1 MSDQDQLPPLWLGL
15 FRLGARIVVIVVAVF
30 AIHLMMNWATAR
42 AEAAGRDGLMI
53 GVLSA
58 LLLAYALLIAIPF
71 MPGIEIGISLLFLK
85 GASIAPLVYAATVL
99 GLSLA
104 LLAGRF
110 TPYGWL
116 HGLLADLRLRR
127 AAGLVER
134 LAPMSREQRLEHM
147 AARAPRWLRPMVRTG
162 RYLLL
167 GILLNVPGNSVIG
180 GGGGIAFIAGFS
192 RLFRPAITILVIAL
206 AVSWVPLIVWIYGV
220 DALFVW
226 NPATDTLQDR

>member
-1 MSDQDQLPPLWLGL
+1 MTDQDQLPPLWVGL
-15 FRLGARIVVIVVAVF
+15 FRLGLRILVIVAVVY

-42 AEAAGRDGLMI
+42 AGAAGRDGLML
-53 GVLSA
+53 GVLTA

-71 MPGIEIGISLLFLK
+71 MPGIEIGISLLILK
-85 GASIAPLVYAATVL
+85 GASIAPLVYAATVM

-110 TPYGWL
+110 TPYTWL

-127 AAGLVER
+127 ASNLVEH
-134 LAPMSREQRLEHM
+134 LAPMSREERLEHL
-147 AARAPRWLRPMVRTG
+147 AERAPHWLRPMVRTG

-167 GILLNVPGNSVIG
+167 AVLLNLPGNSVIG

-192 RLFRPAITILVIAL
+192 RLFRPSIAILVIAL
-206 AVSWVPLIVWIYGV
+206 AVSWVPLIVWIYGT
-220 DALFVW
+220 DAL
-226 NPATDTLQDR
+226 QER

>member
-1 MSDQDQLPPLWLGL
+1 MTDQDQLPPLWVGL
-15 FRLGARIVVIVVAVF
+15 FRLGLRILVIVAVVY

-42 AEAAGRDGLMI
+42 AGAAGRDGLML
-53 GVLSA
+53 GVLTA

-71 MPGIEIGISLLFLK
+71 MPGIEIGISLLILK
-85 GASIAPLVYAATVL
+85 GASIAPLVYAATVM

-110 TPYGWL
+110 TPYTWL

-127 AAGLVER
+127 ASTLVEH
-134 LAPMSREQRLEHM
+134 LAPMSREERLEHL
-147 AARAPRWLRPMVRTG
+147 AESAPHWLRPMVRTG

-167 GILLNVPGNSVIG
+167 AVLLNLPGNSVIG

-192 RLFRPAITILVIAL
+192 RLFRPSIAILVIAL
-206 AVSWVPLIVWIYGV
+206 AVSWVPLIVWIYGT
-220 DALFVW
+220 DAL
-226 NPATDTLQDR
+226 QER